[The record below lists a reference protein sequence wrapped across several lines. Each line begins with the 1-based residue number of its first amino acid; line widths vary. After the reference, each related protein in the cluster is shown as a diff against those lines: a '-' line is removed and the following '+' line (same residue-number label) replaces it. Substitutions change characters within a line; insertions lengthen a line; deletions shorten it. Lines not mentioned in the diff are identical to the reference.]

1 MGDDD
6 LTDPLVDPPAGPRT
20 GIIIS
25 GHHSPMA
32 WILVFTKLTVE
43 IDGRPMVGPWRKHFI
58 PTEPGDHHIDVFFTY
73 IGQPRCGEASVDVQ
87 VQKGSAVALAYRA
100 SSLMT
105 SPGRLE
111 IRSKRL

>member
-1 MGDDD
+1 MADDD
-6 LTDPLVDPPAGPRT
+6 LTDPSADPAAGPRT

-43 IDGRPMVGPWRKHFI
+43 IDGRPVVGPWRKHFI
-58 PTEPGDHHIDVFFTY
+58 PTEPGDHHIDVFFNY
-73 IGQPRCGEASVDVQ
+73 IGQPRCGEASVAVQ
-87 VQKGSAVALAYRA
+87 VQEGSAVALAYRA